1 MREAL
6 SCATLQ
12 RDMLQAEKA
21 EVAEALTKVGA
32 RVLHGPNPTSPPGP
46 RPPHSGHRLTPASGS
61 PLTQCTG

>member
-6 SCATLQ
+6 SSATLQ

-32 RVLHGPNPTSPPGP
+32 
-46 RPPHSGHRLTPASGS
+46 SGWHHH
-61 PLTQCTG
+61 